1 MGRHSSRGRFT
12 REPEKSM
19 SSDVIGQLS
28 ETIKSSLSENFAQL
42 KSEQEQAI
50 SSLKS
55 SLEANAQAVR
65 LKHLEEMFGSM
76 NARMARLEADMENLH
91 RQMEGG
97 AGSPRVRAALV
108 ETTSVTSTSVDVLEE
123 PEIPDTRLRCF
134 GVIDPFTRSC
144 LAPEVQLDASH
155 GPDDWQDAIT
165 RRRPDFAFVESAW
178 NANFGRWQYRIAAY
192 QKKFHDSVG
201 DLIDYAGKNDIP
213 TVFWNKEDPFHFDRF
228 LHNAKR
234 FDLIVT
240 TDESCVQRYKDA
252 GIKGKVMALPFSA
265 QPALHNPIL
274 TSARSHEVA
283 FAGSYYVDRHDE
295 RRADMEIV
303 LDPAREFGLHIY
315 DRGGDPTAKPTDVV
329 KWPEKFQPHVAGNL
343 PYELVVQAYRRYK
356 VFMNVNSIKRS
367 KTMFSRRVLELLA
380 CGTPV
385 ISSPS
390 DGISDLFPDVV
401 LVSTSQGET
410 KAHLE
415 RLLSDESEWARLS
428 ALGVRRVMSKHTYAH
443 MLSAIYDQI
452 GVKQTIEAP
461 KVTLVMKISGR
472 HALDRGCETISSQT
486 RKPDRIVLITDD
498 VDASDS
504 LRRAAGAG
512 CAIETFNWNGG
523 SNAPTIA
530 KAAKK
535 ESGFVIFMTDEST
548 YGAAYIEDV
557 FNAFSYWNGAY
568 VGKHVHF
575 DGGTLKNVG
584 FENTIVTGV
593 VASSLSVRTSRLDTG
608 IVRQVMNRK
617 WFRTDEDI
625 LALHRFS
632 FDSGLVDQSTHAFVI

>member
-1 MGRHSSRGRFT
+1 MSKYSPRSRIA
-12 REPEKSM
+12 REQEKSLG
-19 SSDVIGQLS
+19 SDFVGQIAEAIKLS
-28 ETIKSSLSENFAQL
+28 VSENFAQM
-42 KSEQEQAI
+42 KSEQEEALR
-50 SSLKS
+50 SLKS
-55 SLEANAQAVR
+55 SLETNDQIAR

-76 NARMARLEADMENLH
+76 NVRMARLEADMEILR
-91 RQMEGG
+91 RQMAG
-97 AGSPRVRAALV
+97 ASGATVVSGRLV
-108 ETTSVTSTSVDVLEE
+108 ETETVSSLSAEIAED
-123 PEIPDTRLRCF
+123 PETPDTRLRCF
-134 GVIDPFTRSC
+134 GIIDSFTRSC
-144 LAPEVQLDASH
+144 LIPEVKLDASH
-155 GPDDWQDAIT
+155 GPDDWQEVIS
-165 RRRPDFAFVESAW
+165 RRKPDFAFVESAW
-178 NANFGRWQYRIAAY
+178 NANMGRWQYRIAAY

-201 DLIDYAGKNDIP
+201 DLLDYAGKNDIP
-213 TVFWNKEDPFHFDRF
+213 TVFWNKEDPFHFERF

-234 FDLIVT
+234 FDLVVT
-240 TDESCVQRYKDA
+240 TDESCVERYKKA
-252 GIKGKVMALPFSA
+252 GIKGKVIALPFAA

-283 FAGSYYVDRHDE
+283 FAGSYYADRHDE

-315 DRGGDPTAKPTDVV
+315 DRGGDPIAKPTDVV

-343 PYELVVQAYRRYK
+343 PYDLVVQAYRRYK

-390 DGISDLFPDVV
+390 DGISHLFSDVV
-401 LVSTSQGET
+401 LISTNQEET

-415 RLLSDESEWARLS
+415 RLLYDEHEWARLS

-443 MLSAIYDQI
+443 MLSAIYSEI
-452 GVKQTIEAP
+452 GVEQTVETP
-461 KVTLVMKISGR
+461 KLILLMKLSASQNVERVCNTL
-472 HALDRGCETISSQT
+472 AAQT
-486 RKPDRIVLITDD
+486 RKPDRVILVTDMSE
-498 VDASDS
+498 ATNAI
-504 LRRAAGAG
+504 RRAAGANCSVEIFSWDAG
-512 CAIETFNWNGG
+512 A
-523 SNAPTIA
+523 NAPVITR
-530 KAAKK
+530 AAKQ
-535 ESGFVIFMTDEST
+535 ESGYVAFMTDEST
-548 YGAAYIEDV
+548 YGDAYLEDV
-557 FNAFSYWNGAY
+557 VNAFSYWGGAY

-575 DGGTLKNVG
+575 DGGAIKNSG

-617 WFRTDEDI
+617 WFKTDEEI

-632 FDSGLVDQSTHAFVI
+632 FNSEVVDRSHIAFVI